1 MRVELP
7 SAERVNTSAAN
18 ASDDGLAIAS
28 ETFLAPAPEIID
40 IFDDM
45 AAVFCI
51 CNERKLTTISADTVG
66 PDQTIQGSIS
76 LRLDD
81 SRQ

>member
-28 ETFLAPAPEIID
+28 ETFLTPAPEIID
-40 IFDDM
+40 ISDDM